1 MSPSI
6 SDKARQSPQGDGS
19 PYLPPC
25 NCDQCLLTQSRRGQ
39 WKVTRLEL
47 TRDAAYPYRVE
58 GINLMDNGEPFYW
71 RVPSISDPAYD
82 LSAVAVPELTEPL
95 PPLNPDA

>member
-6 SDKARQSPQGDGS
+6 SDKSEQSSQDDGS
-19 PYLPPC
+19 PDQSPC
-25 NCDQCLLTQSRRGQ
+25 NCDWCRLTQSRKGQ

-47 TRDAAYPYRVE
+47 TGDAAYPYRVE

-71 RVPSISDPAYD
+71 RVPNLADPAYD
-82 LSAVAVPELTEPL
+82 LSAVAVPELTEP
-95 PPLNPDA
+95 PPLDTDA